1 MSRDASNTMLGRY
14 EVLSELGQGA
24 MGVVYKARDPMLDR
38 VVAIKTINLTL
49 PKDELAEYEARFYQE
64 AKAAGG
70 LSHRNIVTI
79 HDIGRS
85 DRVAYMAMEFLEGK
99 ELRRMMQS
107 RVPIGVGQALDIA
120 AQVAEG
126 MQYAHDRQIIHRDI
140 KPANIMVLN
149 DGLVKITDFGIA
161 RMRNNEVK
169 TMTGMIL
176 GSPKYMSP
184 EQVSGKRADTRSDI
198 FSLGVVLY
206 EMLTGTSP
214 FVADNIHGVMYQT
227 MNFNPPAPRTLNPD
241 LPEVLNF
248 IVAKALA
255 KNLDDRYQK
264 ARDLAQ
270 DLRQAYAALSGESAI
285 LPVSTEVTGTA
296 FVEPA
301 SPLTRQEDKEA
312 RILGMGSVGES
323 AAGTQGGPVNGEA
336 TGGLHNGVSS
346 ADMETAPNEVIAD
359 PDAESTNTALA
370 LSKAFDSFDAT
381 MRLAAL
387 TGMEKEL
394 DKFSETQK
402 IARLKSLAEAKRAEA
417 APAISTSAT
426 WQQPVLNRPSPRNA
440 ARQNMHLKMVWIG
453 SGVLAAAAAALILI
467 H

>member
-1 MSRDASNTMLGRY
+1 MINGALSNMLGRY
-14 EVLSELGQGA
+14 EILSELGQGS

-38 VVAIKTINLTL
+38 IVAIKTINLTL
-49 PKDELAEYEARFYQE
+49 PKEELAEYEARFYQE

-85 DRVAYMAMEFLEGK
+85 DRVAYMAMEFLEGQ
-99 ELRRMMQS
+99 ELRRLLQAHA
-107 RVPIGVGQALDIA
+107 PIRIAQALDIG
-120 AQVAEG
+120 AQVADG
-126 MQYAHDRQIIHRDI
+126 LQYAHDRQIIHRDI

-149 DGLVKITDFGIA
+149 DGQIKITDFGIA
-161 RMRNNEVK
+161 RMRTNEVK

-227 MNFNPPAPRTLNPD
+227 MNFNPPPPKTLAPE

-248 IVAKALA
+248 VIAKALA
-255 KNLDDRYQK
+255 KNLDDRYQSAK
-264 ARDLAQ
+264 ELCN
-270 DLRQAYAALSGESAI
+270 DLRQAIAELSGEPGSHELSAG
-285 LPVSTEVTGTA
+285 PSGVP
-296 FVEPA
+296 FVEPL
-301 SPLTRQEDKEA
+301 SPLTRQQDKEA
-312 RILGMGSVGES
+312 RILSMADNIAIDS
-323 AAGTQGGPVNGEA
+323 AAGDPAPEDTPLDA
-336 TGGLHNGVSS
+336 TDSS
-346 ADMETAPNEVIAD
+346 VP
-359 PDAESTNTALA
+359 ALG

-387 TGMEKEL
+387 TGVEKDL

-402 IARLKSLAEAKRAEA
+402 IARLKALADAKRGTASA
-417 APAISTSAT
+417 AASTLSGSAT
-426 WQQPVLNRPSPRNA
+426 TWQHKATSSEQADA
-440 ARQNMHLKMVWIG
+440 ATSMTRAQFKLIWIC
-453 SGVLAAAAAALILI
+453 SGIMAIAAAGLFLLR
-467 H
+467 

>member
-1 MSRDASNTMLGRY
+1 MINGTSVKTLGRY
-14 EVLSELGQGA
+14 EIISELGQGA

-49 PKDELAEYEARFYQE
+49 PKEELAEFEARFYQE

-85 DRVAYMAMEFLEGK
+85 DRVAYMAMEFLEGQ
-99 ELRRMMQS
+99 ELRRLMQS
-107 RVPIGVGQALDIA
+107 RVPIQVAHALDIG
-120 AQVAEG
+120 AQIAEG
-126 MQYAHDRQIIHRDI
+126 LQFAHDRQIIHRDI

-227 MNFNPPAPRTLNPD
+227 MNFNPPAPRTLNPE
-241 LPEVLNF
+241 LPDVLNF

-264 ARDLAQ
+264 AIDLSH
-270 DLRQAYAALSGESAI
+270 DLRRALSALSGESAAPRI
-285 LPVSTEVTGTA
+285 AADALNKP
-296 FVEPA
+296 FVELA
-301 SPLTRQEDKEA
+301 SLLTRQEDKEA
-312 RILGMGSVGES
+312 RILGMADNNALLQSDADSVQ
-323 AAGTQGGPVNGEA
+323 ADT
-336 TGGLHNGVSS
+336 SS
-346 ADMETAPNEVIAD
+346 AQT
-359 PDAESTNTALA
+359 ESTHPTLG

-402 IARLKSLAEAKRAEA
+402 IARLKAIADAKRAA
-417 APAISTSAT
+417 ATSVSTLSGSAT
-426 WQQPVLNRPSPRNA
+426 WQQSA
-440 ARQNMHLKMVWIG
+440 AGRQYAAPTGMTAAQLKLIWIG
-453 SGVLAAAAAALILI
+453 SGLLVVAAAILFLLR
-467 H
+467 

>member
-1 MSRDASNTMLGRY
+1 MSPNSSIATLGRY
-14 EVLSELGQGA
+14 EILAELGQGA

-38 VVAIKTINLTL
+38 VVAIKTVNLTL
-49 PKDELAEYEARFYQE
+49 PKEELAEYEARFYQE

-79 HDIGRS
+79 YDIGRS
-85 DRVAYMAMEFLEGK
+85 ERIAYMAMEFLEGD
-99 ELRRMMQS
+99 ELRRLLQARAPIPLS
-107 RVPIGVGQALDIA
+107 RALDIG

-126 MQYAHDRQIIHRDI
+126 LQYAHERQIIHRDI
-140 KPANIMVLN
+140 KPANIMVLQ

-198 FSLGVVLY
+198 FSLGVVIY

-227 MNFNPPAPRTLNPD
+227 MNFNPPAPKTLNPD

-248 IVAKALA
+248 IIAKALA

-264 ARDLAQ
+264 ANDLAH
-270 DLRQAYAALSGESAI
+270 DLREAMATLIGASATPEVVSGPVQGGPFV
-285 LPVSTEVTGTA
+285 LPE
-296 FVEPA
+296 
-301 SPLTRQEDKEA
+301 SPLTRQQDRAA
-312 RILGMGSVGES
+312 RILGTVGAKQEQQSDEEQPDPS
-323 AAGTQGGPVNGEA
+323 A
-336 TGGLHNGVSS
+336 S
-346 ADMETAPNEVIAD
+346 
-359 PDAESTNTALA
+359 ESTQPALG

-394 DKFSETQK
+394 DEFSETQK
-402 IARLKSLAEAKRAEA
+402 IARLKALSQAKRAA
-417 APAISTSAT
+417 APATSPLSASTT
-426 WQQPVLNRPSPRNA
+426 WQRSGSLIRSVGSGGQSAGAN
-440 ARQNMHLKMVWIG
+440 LKLVWIG
-453 SGVLAAAAAALILI
+453 SALLALGAAALFLL

>member
-1 MSRDASNTMLGRY
+1 MQGFSREPIQVRHSL
-14 EVLSELGQGA
+14 
-24 MGVVYKARDPMLDR
+24 
-38 VVAIKTINLTL
+38 
-49 PKDELAEYEARFYQE
+49 
-64 AKAAGG
+64 
-70 LSHRNIVTI
+70 
-79 HDIGRS
+79 DIGAL
-85 DRVAYMAMEFLEGK
+85 VGEG
-99 ELRRMMQS
+99 LQF
-107 RVPIGVGQALDIA
+107 
-120 AQVAEG
+120 
-126 MQYAHDRQIIHRDI
+126 AHDRQIIHRDI

-227 MNFNPPAPRTLNPD
+227 MNFNPPAPRTLNPE
-241 LPEVLNF
+241 LPDVLNF

-264 ARDLAQ
+264 AIDLSH
-270 DLRQAYAALSGESAI
+270 DLRRALSALSGESAAPRI
-285 LPVSTEVTGTA
+285 AADALNKP
-296 FVEPA
+296 FVELA
-301 SPLTRQEDKEA
+301 SLLTRQEDKEA
-312 RILGMGSVGES
+312 RILGMADNNALLQSDADSVQ
-323 AAGTQGGPVNGEA
+323 ADT
-336 TGGLHNGVSS
+336 SS
-346 ADMETAPNEVIAD
+346 AQT
-359 PDAESTNTALA
+359 ESTHPTLG

-402 IARLKSLAEAKRAEA
+402 IARLKAIADAKRAA
-417 APAISTSAT
+417 ATSVSTLSGSAT
-426 WQQPVLNRPSPRNA
+426 WQQSA
-440 ARQNMHLKMVWIG
+440 AGRQYAAPTGMTAAQLKLIWIG
-453 SGVLAAAAAALILI
+453 SGLLVVAAAILFLLR
-467 H
+467 

>member
-1 MSRDASNTMLGRY
+1 MITATSVDTLGRY
-14 EVLSELGQGA
+14 EIMSELGQGA
-24 MGVVYKARDPMLDR
+24 MGTVYKARDPMLDR
-38 VVAIKTINLTL
+38 IVAIKTINLTL
-49 PKDELAEYEARFYQE
+49 PKEELAEYEARFYQE

-85 DRVAYMAMEFLEGK
+85 DRVAYMAMEFLEGQ
-99 ELRRMMQS
+99 ELRRMLQA
-107 RVPIGVGQALDIA
+107 RAPIQIAQALDIG

-126 MQYAHDRQIIHRDI
+126 LQYAHERQIIHRDI
-140 KPANIMVLN
+140 KPANIIVLN
-149 DGLVKITDFGIA
+149 DDRVKITDFGIA
-161 RMRNNEVK
+161 RMRTNEVK

-227 MNFNPPAPRTLNPD
+227 MNFNPPAPRTLNPE
-241 LPEVLNF
+241 LPDMLNF
-248 IVAKALA
+248 VIAKALA

-264 ARDLAQ
+264 AQ
-270 DLRQAYAALSGESAI
+270 DLCDDLRRALSALSGESSNPEFSAP
-285 LPVSTEVTGTA
+285 LATPY
-296 FVEPA
+296 VELD

-312 RILGMGSVGES
+312 RILDLADDRS
-323 AAGTQGGPVNGEA
+323 AAG
-336 TGGLHNGVSS
+336 S
-346 ADMETAPNEVIAD
+346 DAD
-359 PDAESTNTALA
+359 PLHPDSPTSEIESSPRVLG

-402 IARLKSLAEAKRAEA
+402 IARLKALADAKRGA
-417 APAISTSAT
+417 ASAAASTLSGSAT
-426 WQQPVLNRPSPRNA
+426 WRQSVAGGRNSA
-440 ARQNMHLKMVWIG
+440 QTRINDKQVKLIWIC
-453 SGVLAAAAAALILI
+453 SGVLAVAAAALFLI

>member
-1 MSRDASNTMLGRY
+1 MITATSVDTLGRY
-14 EVLSELGQGA
+14 EIMSELGQGA
-24 MGVVYKARDPMLDR
+24 MGTVYKARDPMLDR
-38 VVAIKTINLTL
+38 IVAIKTINLTL
-49 PKDELAEYEARFYQE
+49 PKEELAEYEARFYQE

-85 DRVAYMAMEFLEGK
+85 DRVAYMAMEFLEGQ
-99 ELRRMMQS
+99 ELRRMLQA
-107 RVPIGVGQALDIA
+107 RAPIQIAQALDIG

-126 MQYAHDRQIIHRDI
+126 LQYAHERQIIHRDI

-149 DGLVKITDFGIA
+149 DGRVKITDFGIA
-161 RMRNNEVK
+161 RMRTNEVK

-227 MNFNPPAPRTLNPD
+227 MNFNPPAPRTLNPE
-241 LPEVLNF
+241 LPDMLNF
-248 IVAKALA
+248 VIAKALA

-264 ARDLAQ
+264 AQ
-270 DLRQAYAALSGESAI
+270 DLCDDLRRALSALSGESSNPEFSAP
-285 LPVSTEVTGTA
+285 LATPY
-296 FVEPA
+296 VELD

-312 RILGMGSVGES
+312 RILDLADDRS
-323 AAGTQGGPVNGEA
+323 AAG
-336 TGGLHNGVSS
+336 S
-346 ADMETAPNEVIAD
+346 DAD
-359 PDAESTNTALA
+359 PLHPDSPTSEIESSPRVLG

-402 IARLKSLAEAKRAEA
+402 IARLKALADAKRGA
-417 APAISTSAT
+417 ASAAASTLSGSAT
-426 WQQPVLNRPSPRNA
+426 WRQSVAGGRNSA
-440 ARQNMHLKMVWIG
+440 QTRINDKQVKLIWIC
-453 SGVLAAAAAALILI
+453 SGVLAVAAAALFLI

>member
-1 MSRDASNTMLGRY
+1 MTPNSSIATLGRY
-14 EVLSELGQGA
+14 EIVAELGQGA

-38 VVAIKTINLTL
+38 VVAIKTVSLTL
-49 PKDELAEYEARFYQE
+49 PKEELAEYEARFYQE

-79 HDIGRS
+79 YDIGRS
-85 DRVAYMAMEFLEGK
+85 ERIAYMAMEFLEGE
-99 ELRRMMQS
+99 ELRKLLQARAPIPLS
-107 RVPIGVGQALDIA
+107 RALDIG

-126 MQYAHDRQIIHRDI
+126 LQYAHERQIIHRDI
-140 KPANIMVLN
+140 KPANIMVLQ

-198 FSLGVVLY
+198 FSLGVVIY

-264 ARDLAQ
+264 AIDLAH
-270 DLRQAYAALSGESAI
+270 DLREAMATLTGASATPEVVAGPVEGGPFV
-285 LPVSTEVTGTA
+285 LPE
-296 FVEPA
+296 
-301 SPLTRQEDKEA
+301 SPLTRQQDREA
-312 RILGMGSVGES
+312 RMLGSGVHHDQQSDETSSGPSVS
-323 AAGTQGGPVNGEA
+323 DTTQP
-336 TGGLHNGVSS
+336 
-346 ADMETAPNEVIAD
+346 
-359 PDAESTNTALA
+359 ALG

-394 DKFSETQK
+394 DEFSETQK
-402 IARLKSLAEAKRAEA
+402 IARLKALSQAKRAPGLA
-417 APAISTSAT
+417 TSPLSASTT
-426 WQQPVLNRPSPRNA
+426 WQQSSSLIRAVGSGGQSAGAN
-440 ARQNMHLKMVWIG
+440 LKLVWIG
-453 SGVLAAAAAALILI
+453 SALLALAAAALFLLR
-467 H
+467 

>member
-1 MSRDASNTMLGRY
+1 MIGETTISTLGRY
-14 EVLSELGQGA
+14 EILSELGQGS
-24 MGVVYKARDPMLDR
+24 MGVVYRARDPMLDR
-38 VVAIKTINLTL
+38 IVAIKTINLTL

-85 DRVAYMAMEFLEGK
+85 DRVAYMAMEFLEGN
-99 ELRRMMQS
+99 ELRRLLQA
-107 RVPIGVGQALDIA
+107 RAPIGIAHALDIG

-126 MQYAHDRQIIHRDI
+126 LQYAHEGQIIHRDI

-161 RMRNNEVK
+161 RMRTNEVK

-227 MNFNPPAPRTLNPD
+227 MNFNPPPPTTLNPE
-241 LPEVLNF
+241 LPEVVNF
-248 IVAKALA
+248 IIAKALA
-255 KNLDDRYQK
+255 KNVDERYQK
-264 ARDLAQ
+264 AAELSN
-270 DLRQAYAALSGESAI
+270 DLRRVTAVFTGDSGPPHDFVSSP
-285 LPVSTEVTGTA
+285 LPTA
-296 FVEPA
+296 FIEPL
-301 SPLTRQEDKEA
+301 SPLTRQEDKQA
-312 RILGMGSVGES
+312 RILGM
-323 AAGTQGGPVNGEA
+323 ADEA
-336 TGGLHNGVSS
+336 GLHR
-346 ADMETAPNEVIAD
+346 
-359 PDAESTNTALA
+359 DAEYSSQPETPQPAESSLPALG

-387 TGMEKEL
+387 TGMEKQL
-394 DKFSETQK
+394 DTFSETQK
-402 IARLKSLAEAKRAEA
+402 IARLKSLADAKRGA
-417 APAISTSAT
+417 ASAAASALSGSAT
-426 WQQPVLNRPSPRNA
+426 WKQLATERQDPAQPMTAN
-440 ARQNMHLKMVWIG
+440 QFKMIWLG
-453 SGVLAAAAAALILI
+453 SGALVVAALLLFLLR
-467 H
+467 

>member
-1 MSRDASNTMLGRY
+1 MINGTSSSTLGRY
-14 EVLSELGQGA
+14 EILSELGQGA
-24 MGVVYKARDPMLDR
+24 MGTVYKARDPMLDR
-38 VVAIKTINLTL
+38 IVAIKTINLTL
-49 PKDELAEYEARFYQE
+49 PKEELAEYEARFYQE

-85 DRVAYMAMEFLEGK
+85 DRVAYMAMEFLEGQ
-99 ELRRMMQS
+99 ELRKLMQS
-107 RVPIGVGQALDIA
+107 RIPVQLTHALDIVS
-120 AQVAEG
+120 QVAEG
-126 MQYAHDRQIIHRDI
+126 LQFAHDRQIIHRDI

-161 RMRNNEVK
+161 RMRTNEVK

-241 LPEVLNF
+241 LPDVLNF

-255 KNLDDRYQK
+255 KNLDDRYEK
-264 ARDLAQ
+264 AKDLAH
-270 DLRQAYAALSGESAI
+270 DLRQALSALSGESAAPRI
-285 LPVSTEVTGTA
+285 EPKAAESP
-296 FVEPA
+296 FVEPV
-301 SPLTRQEDKEA
+301 SPLTRQKDKEA
-312 RILGMGSVGES
+312 RILEMADEVTDANAGQRDMSLS
-323 AAGTQGGPVNGEA
+323 AT
-336 TGGLHNGVSS
+336 
-346 ADMETAPNEVIAD
+346 
-359 PDAESTNTALA
+359 ESTNPTLG

-402 IARLKSLAEAKRAEA
+402 IARLKSLADAKRAA
-417 APAISTSAT
+417 ASASVSTLSGSAT
-426 WQQPVLNRPSPRNA
+426 WQQSARHGQNTLSPGMTA
-440 ARQNMHLKMVWIG
+440 AQLKLVWVG
-453 SGVLAAAAAALILI
+453 SGLLVAAAAALFMLR
-467 H
+467 

>member
-1 MSRDASNTMLGRY
+1 MINGTSVNVLGRY
-14 EVLSELGQGA
+14 EILSELGQGA
-24 MGVVYKARDPMLDR
+24 MGTVYKARDPMLDR
-38 VVAIKTINLTL
+38 IVAIKTINLTL
-49 PKDELAEYEARFYQE
+49 PKEELAEYEARFYQE

-85 DRVAYMAMEFLEGK
+85 DRVAYMAMEFLEGQ
-99 ELRRMMQS
+99 ELRRLIQS
-107 RVPIGVGQALDIA
+107 RVPIQLTHALDIV
-120 AQVAEG
+120 AQVADG
-126 MQYAHDRQIIHRDI
+126 LQFAHDGQIIHRDI

-161 RMRNNEVK
+161 RMRNNEIK

-227 MNFNPPAPRTLNPD
+227 MNFNPPAPRTLNPE
-241 LPEVLNF
+241 LPDVLNF
-248 IVAKALA
+248 VIAKALA

-264 ARDLAQ
+264 AKELSH
-270 DLRQAYAALSGESAI
+270 DLRQALSALSGESAAPRI
-285 LPVSTEVTGTA
+285 SVTTENAANAVDA
-296 FVEPA
+296 PFVEPD

-312 RILGMGSVGES
+312 RILDMADDRAS
-323 AAGTQGGPVNGEA
+323 AHSETDSAQPDMS
-336 TGGLHNGVSS
+336 SS
-346 ADMETAPNEVIAD
+346 AL
-359 PDAESTNTALA
+359 ESSNPALG
-370 LSKAFDSFDAT
+370 LSRAFDSFDAT

-387 TGMEKEL
+387 TGMETEL

-402 IARLKSLAEAKRAEA
+402 IARLKSLADAKRAA
-417 APAISTSAT
+417 ASASAATLSASAT
-426 WQQPVLNRPSPRNA
+426 WQQSDGGGPDAVTTGIKTA
-440 ARQNMHLKMVWIG
+440 HLKMVWIG
-453 SGVLAAAAAALILI
+453 SGLMVIAAATLFLLR
-467 H
+467 

>member
-1 MSRDASNTMLGRY
+1 MTPNTSIATLGRY
-14 EVLSELGQGA
+14 EIVAELGQGA

-38 VVAIKTINLTL
+38 IVAIKTVNLTL

-79 HDIGRS
+79 YDIGRS
-85 DRVAYMAMEFLEGK
+85 ERIAYMAMEFLEGD
-99 ELRRMMQS
+99 ELRKLLQART
-107 RVPIGVGQALDIA
+107 PIPLARALDIG

-126 MQYAHDRQIIHRDI
+126 LQYAHERQIIHRDI
-140 KPANIMVLN
+140 KPANIMVLQ

-161 RMRNNEVK
+161 RMRTNEVK

-198 FSLGVVLY
+198 FSVGVVIY

-241 LPEVLNF
+241 LPEVLNY

-264 ARDLAQ
+264 ATDLAN
-270 DLRQAYAALSGESAI
+270 DLREAIATLSGASAI
-285 LPVSTEVTGTA
+285 PEVQAGPAEGGPFVLPD
-296 FVEPA
+296 
-301 SPLTRQEDKEA
+301 SPLTRHQDRAA
-312 RILGMGSVGES
+312 RILGATSTKSQEEAQADEA
-323 AAGTQGGPVNGEA
+323 AAGPDTTQP
-336 TGGLHNGVSS
+336 
-346 ADMETAPNEVIAD
+346 
-359 PDAESTNTALA
+359 ALG

-394 DKFSETQK
+394 DEFSETQK
-402 IARLKSLAEAKRAEA
+402 IARLKALSQAKRAA
-417 APAISTSAT
+417 APAALSTSAT
-426 WQQPVLNRPSPRNA
+426 WQRSGSLTRSVGSGGPSAGAN
-440 ARQNMHLKMVWIG
+440 LKLVWIG
-453 SGVLAAAAAALILI
+453 SALLALGAAALFLLR
-467 H
+467 

>member
-1 MSRDASNTMLGRY
+1 VSTTSANTMLGRY

-24 MGVVYKARDPMLDR
+24 MGVVFKARDPMLDR
-38 VVAIKTINLTL
+38 IVAIKTINLTL
-49 PKDELAEYEARFYQE
+49 PKEELAEYEARFYQE

-120 AQVAEG
+120 AQVSEG
-126 MQYAHDRQIIHRDI
+126 LQYAHDRQIIHRDI
-140 KPANIMVLN
+140 KPANIMVLT

-270 DLRQAYAALSGESAI
+270 DLRQASAALSGS
-285 LPVSTEVTGTA
+285 STVTQISNEAAGTA
-296 FVEPA
+296 FVEPE
-301 SPLTRQEDKEA
+301 SPLTRHEDREA
-312 RILGMGSVGES
+312 KIL
-323 AAGTQGGPVNGEA
+323 
-336 TGGLHNGVSS
+336 
-346 ADMETAPNEVIAD
+346 DMANTAPNGSALPPAAANISLANTQAIAAD
-359 PDAESTNTALA
+359 TDQNETTRAAATESTNPTLS

-402 IARLKSLAEAKRAEA
+402 IARLKALAEAKRAEA

-426 WQQPVLNRPSPRNA
+426 WQQPVFRAPGKRPGKLA
-440 ARQNMHLKMVWIG
+440 TQLKLVWIG

>member
-1 MSRDASNTMLGRY
+1 MINGTSTTTLGRY
-14 EVLSELGQGA
+14 EIISELGQGA
-24 MGVVYKARDPMLDR
+24 MGTVYKARDPMLDR
-38 VVAIKTINLTL
+38 IVAIKTINLTL
-49 PKDELAEYEARFYQE
+49 PKEELAEYEARFYQE

-85 DRVAYMAMEFLEGK
+85 DRVAYMAMEFLEGQ
-99 ELRRMMQS
+99 ELRKLIQS
-107 RVPIGVGQALDIA
+107 RVPIQIAHALDIG

-126 MQYAHDRQIIHRDI
+126 LQFAHDRQIIHRDI

-161 RMRNNEVK
+161 RMRTNEVK

-184 EQVSGKRADTRSDI
+184 EQVSGKRADTRSDL

-227 MNFNPPAPRTLNPD
+227 MNFNPPAPKTLNPE
-241 LPEVLNF
+241 LPEVFNF
-248 IVAKALA
+248 IIAKALA

-264 ARDLAQ
+264 AKDLSH
-270 DLRQAYAALSGESAI
+270 DLRLALSEISGESAAPRVAPEPGI
-285 LPVSTEVTGTA
+285 AVDPKDTP
-296 FVEPA
+296 FVVPA

-312 RILGMGSVGES
+312 RILEMAHEDAETDSE
-323 AAGTQGGPVNGEA
+323 QMDM
-336 TGGLHNGVSS
+336 SS
-346 ADMETAPNEVIAD
+346 PAS
-359 PDAESTNTALA
+359 ESTNPALG

-387 TGMEKEL
+387 TGMEKDL

-402 IARLKSLAEAKRAEA
+402 IARLKALADAKRATA
-417 APAISTSAT
+417 ASAASGSTT
-426 WQQPVLNRPSPRNA
+426 WQHSA
-440 ARQNMHLKMVWIG
+440 AAGHNVMSSGMTTAQLKLVWIG
-453 SGVLAAAAAALILI
+453 SGCLVVAAAALILLR
-467 H
+467 

>member
-1 MSRDASNTMLGRY
+1 MTPNSSIATLGRY
-14 EVLSELGQGA
+14 EILAELGQGA

-38 VVAIKTINLTL
+38 VVAIKTVSLTL

-70 LSHRNIVTI
+70 LSHRNVVTI
-79 HDIGRS
+79 YDIGRS
-85 DRVAYMAMEFLEGK
+85 ERIAYMAMEFLEGD
-99 ELRRMMQS
+99 ELRKLLQART
-107 RVPIGVGQALDIA
+107 PIPLTRALEIG

-126 MQYAHDRQIIHRDI
+126 LQYAHERQIIHRDI
-140 KPANIMVLN
+140 KPANIMVLH

-161 RMRNNEVK
+161 RMRTNEVK

-198 FSLGVVLY
+198 FSLGVVIY

-241 LPEVLNF
+241 LPEVLNY

-264 ARDLAQ
+264 ATDLAH
-270 DLRQAYAALSGESAI
+270 DLREAMSTLTGESAAPDMVAG
-285 LPVSTEVTGTA
+285 PVEGGP
-296 FVEPA
+296 FVLSE
-301 SPLTRQEDKEA
+301 SPLTRQQDKAA
-312 RILGMGSVGES
+312 RILGT
-323 AAGTQGGPVNGEA
+323 AGARQDKQSDDEQSD
-336 TGGLHNGVSS
+336 LSS
-346 ADMETAPNEVIAD
+346 SDSLQP
-359 PDAESTNTALA
+359 ALG

-394 DKFSETQK
+394 DEFSETQK
-402 IARLKSLAEAKRAEA
+402 IARLKALSQAKRAAVPA
-417 APAISTSAT
+417 ATSPMSISTT
-426 WQQPVLNRPSPRNA
+426 WQQSGSQIRSVGSGGQGAGAN
-440 ARQNMHLKMVWIG
+440 LKLVWIG
-453 SGVLAAAAAALILI
+453 SALAALAAAALFLL

>member
-1 MSRDASNTMLGRY
+1 MSDGSSVRTLGRY

-38 VVAIKTINLTL
+38 IVAIKTINLTL

-64 AKAAGG
+64 AKAAGS

-79 HDIGRS
+79 YDIGRS
-85 DRVAYMAMEFLEGK
+85 ERVAYMAMEFLEGQ
-99 ELRRMMQS
+99 ELRRMLQAHA
-107 RVPIGVGQALDIA
+107 PIGIAHALDIA

-126 MQYAHDRQIIHRDI
+126 LQFAHDRQIIHRDV

-149 DGLVKITDFGIA
+149 GGIVKITDFGIA
-161 RMRNNEVK
+161 RMRTTEVK

-227 MNFNPPAPRTLNPD
+227 MNFNPPAPRTLNPE
-241 LPEVLNF
+241 LPDVLNY
-248 IVAKALA
+248 IVAKALT
-255 KNLDDRYQK
+255 KNPDDRYKK
-264 ARDLAQ
+264 AIDLCN
-270 DLRQAYAALSGESAI
+270 DLRQALSALTGETGSVKLDFASAD
-285 LPVSTEVTGTA
+285 TA
-296 FVEPA
+296 LVEPA
-301 SPLTRQEDKEA
+301 SPLTRQEDKQA
-312 RILGMGSVGES
+312 RILGLADDR
-323 AAGTQGGPVNGEA
+323 AAENSGEA
-336 TGGLHNGVSS
+336 DSQQAG
-346 ADMETAPNEVIAD
+346 
-359 PDAESTNTALA
+359 DASPPESTHPALG

-387 TGMEKEL
+387 TGMEKDL

-402 IARLKSLAEAKRAEA
+402 IARLKALADAKRSA
-417 APAISTSAT
+417 AANSVPTLSGSTT
-426 WQQPVLNRPSPRNA
+426 WRNA
-440 ARQNMHLKMVWIG
+440 SAVGRNTARTGMTATQLKLIWVG
-453 SGVLAAAAAALILI
+453 SGLMAVAALVLFLLR
-467 H
+467 

>member
-1 MSRDASNTMLGRY
+1 MITGTSVNMLGRY
-14 EVLSELGQGA
+14 EILSELGQGA
-24 MGVVYKARDPMLDR
+24 MGTVYKARDPMLDR
-38 VVAIKTINLTL
+38 IVAIKTINLTL
-49 PKDELAEYEARFYQE
+49 PKEELAEYEARFYQE

-85 DRVAYMAMEFLEGK
+85 DRVAYMAMEFLEGQ
-99 ELRRMMQS
+99 ELRRLIQS
-107 RVPIGVGQALDIA
+107 RTPIQVAHALDIA

-126 MQYAHDRQIIHRDI
+126 LQFAHDRQIIHRDI

-241 LPEVLNF
+241 LPDVLNF
-248 IVAKALA
+248 IIAKALA

-264 ARDLAQ
+264 AKDLSH
-270 DLRQAYAALSGESAI
+270 DLRQALAALSGESAAPRI
-285 LPVSTEVTGTA
+285 SAQTGAPADPADTP
-296 FVEPA
+296 FVEPD

-312 RILGMGSVGES
+312 RILDMADDRASAHSGSDS
-323 AAGTQGGPVNGEA
+323 AQTDTSPEA
-336 TGGLHNGVSS
+336 
-346 ADMETAPNEVIAD
+346 
-359 PDAESTNTALA
+359 AESTNPALG

-387 TGMEKEL
+387 TGMEKDL

-402 IARLKSLAEAKRAEA
+402 IARLKALADAKRATA
-417 APAISTSAT
+417 ASTASSSAT
-426 WQQPVLNRPSPRNA
+426 WRQSDLGPRNA
-440 ARQNMHLKMVWIG
+440 ATAGMTPAQLKFIWIG
-453 SGVLAAAAAALILI
+453 SGCLVVAAAALFLVR
-467 H
+467 

>member
-1 MSRDASNTMLGRY
+1 MTPNSSVATLGRY
-14 EVLSELGQGA
+14 EILAELGQGA

-38 VVAIKTINLTL
+38 VVAIKTVNLTL

-79 HDIGRS
+79 YDIGRS
-85 DRVAYMAMEFLEGK
+85 ERIAYMAMEFLEGD
-99 ELRRMMQS
+99 ELRKLLQART
-107 RVPIGVGQALDIA
+107 PIPLARALDIG
-120 AQVAEG
+120 AQVADG
-126 MQYAHDRQIIHRDI
+126 LQYAHERQIIHRDI
-140 KPANIMVLN
+140 KPANIMVLQ
-149 DGLVKITDFGIA
+149 DGQVKITDFGIA
-161 RMRNNEVK
+161 RMRTNEVK

-198 FSLGVVLY
+198 FSLGVVIY

-241 LPEVLNF
+241 LPEVLNY

-264 ARDLAQ
+264 ATDLAH
-270 DLRQAYAALSGESAI
+270 DLREAMATLTGVSEIPEVVAGPVEGGPFV
-285 LPVSTEVTGTA
+285 LPD
-296 FVEPA
+296 
-301 SPLTRQEDKEA
+301 SPLTRQQDRAA
-312 RILGMGSVGES
+312 RILG
-323 AAGTQGGPVNGEA
+323 A
-336 TGGLHNGVSS
+336 TGTKQEKDGQSEDEPLGSS
-346 ADMETAPNEVIAD
+346 G
-359 PDAESTNTALA
+359 PDSTQPALG

-394 DKFSETQK
+394 DEFSETQK
-402 IARLKSLAEAKRAEA
+402 IARLKALSQAKRAA
-417 APAISTSAT
+417 APAASSPLSASAT
-426 WQQPVLNRPSPRNA
+426 WQRSGSLTRSVGSGDQSA
-440 ARQNMHLKMVWIG
+440 AANLKLVWIG
-453 SGVLAAAAAALILI
+453 SALLALAAAALFLL

>member
-1 MSRDASNTMLGRY
+1 MINATAMSMLGRY
-14 EVLSELGQGA
+14 EILSELGQGA
-24 MGVVYKARDPMLDR
+24 MGTVYKARDPMLDR
-38 VVAIKTINLTL
+38 IVAIKTINLTL
-49 PKDELAEYEARFYQE
+49 PKEELAEYEARFYQE

-70 LSHRNIVTI
+70 LSHRNIVTV

-85 DRVAYMAMEFLEGK
+85 DRVAYMAMEFLEGQ
-99 ELRRMMQS
+99 ELRRLIQA
-107 RVPIGVGQALDIA
+107 RVPIQLAHALDIG

-126 MQYAHDRQIIHRDI
+126 LQFAHDRQIIHRDI

-248 IVAKALA
+248 IIAKALA

-264 ARDLAQ
+264 AKDLSH
-270 DLRQAYAALSGESAI
+270 DLRLALSELSGESSA
-285 LPVSTEVTGTA
+285 PRVSMPADHVADPADTP
-296 FVEPA
+296 FVEPD

-312 RILGMGSVGES
+312 RILDMAEDRASAHSDEDSAQAGMPPQANDSTS
-323 AAGTQGGPVNGEA
+323 PVLG
-336 TGGLHNGVSS
+336 
-346 ADMETAPNEVIAD
+346 
-359 PDAESTNTALA
+359 

-402 IARLKSLAEAKRAEA
+402 ITRLKSLADAKRSA
-417 APAISTSAT
+417 AASAATASDSST
-426 WQQPVLNRPSPRNA
+426 WQQSHGVPRTESSGMSA
-440 ARQNMHLKMVWIG
+440 ARLKLVWIG
-453 SGVLAAAAAALILI
+453 SACMVIAAAALLVLR
-467 H
+467 

>member
-1 MSRDASNTMLGRY
+1 MINSTSVKTLGRY
-14 EVLSELGQGA
+14 EIIAELGQGA

-49 PKDELAEYEARFYQE
+49 PKEELAEFEARFYQE

-85 DRVAYMAMEFLEGK
+85 DRVAYMAMEFLEGQ
-99 ELRRMMQS
+99 ELRRLMQL
-107 RVPIGVGQALDIA
+107 RDPIKIPHALEIG

-126 MQYAHDRQIIHRDI
+126 LQFAHDRQIIHRDI

-198 FSLGVVLY
+198 FSLGVVIY

-227 MNFNPPAPRTLNPD
+227 MNFNPPAPKTLNPE
-241 LPEVLNF
+241 LPDVVNF

-264 ARDLAQ
+264 AADLVH
-270 DLRQAYAALSGESAI
+270 DLRRALTEISGESAAPRI
-285 LPVSTEVTGTA
+285 ATDALHKP
-296 FVEPA
+296 FVEPV

-312 RILGMGSVGES
+312 RILDMADNNGAPPSNAVAVQAETSPAETES
-323 AAGTQGGPVNGEA
+323 SNP
-336 TGGLHNGVSS
+336 
-346 ADMETAPNEVIAD
+346 
-359 PDAESTNTALA
+359 ALG

-402 IARLKSLAEAKRAEA
+402 IARLKSLADAKRAA
-417 APAISTSAT
+417 AASASTFSGSTT
-426 WQQPVLNRPSPRNA
+426 WQQQTASAKNTASTGMPA
-440 ARQNMHLKMVWIG
+440 GQLKLIWIA
-453 SGVLAAAAAALILI
+453 SGLLVLAAAVLLLLR
-467 H
+467 

>member
-1 MSRDASNTMLGRY
+1 MTPNSSIATLGRY
-14 EVLSELGQGA
+14 EILAELGQGA

-38 VVAIKTINLTL
+38 VVAIKTVNLTL

-79 HDIGRS
+79 YDIGRS
-85 DRVAYMAMEFLEGK
+85 ERIAYMAMELLEGD
-99 ELRRMMQS
+99 ELRKLLQARAPIPLS
-107 RVPIGVGQALDIA
+107 RALDIG

-126 MQYAHDRQIIHRDI
+126 LQYAHERHIIHRDI
-140 KPANIMVLN
+140 KPANIMVLQ

-161 RMRNNEVK
+161 RMRTNEVK

-198 FSLGVVLY
+198 FSLGVVIY

-264 ARDLAQ
+264 AKDLAH
-270 DLRQAYAALSGESAI
+270 DLREAMAALTGASATPEVVAGPVEGGPFV
-285 LPVSTEVTGTA
+285 LPE
-296 FVEPA
+296 
-301 SPLTRQEDKEA
+301 SPLTRQQDRAA
-312 RILGMGSVGES
+312 RILG
-323 AAGTQGGPVNGEA
+323 AAGAKQDRQSDEEQSDP
-336 TGGLHNGVSS
+336 S
-346 ADMETAPNEVIAD
+346 ASD
-359 PDAESTNTALA
+359 PTLPALV

-394 DKFSETQK
+394 DEFSETQK
-402 IARLKSLAEAKRAEA
+402 IARLKALSQAKRAA
-417 APAISTSAT
+417 APATTSPQSTSMT
-426 WQQPVLNRPSPRNA
+426 WQQSGSLIRSVGSGGQSA
-440 ARQNMHLKMVWIG
+440 GAHLKLVWIG
-453 SGVLAAAAAALILI
+453 SALLALAAAALFLMR
-467 H
+467 